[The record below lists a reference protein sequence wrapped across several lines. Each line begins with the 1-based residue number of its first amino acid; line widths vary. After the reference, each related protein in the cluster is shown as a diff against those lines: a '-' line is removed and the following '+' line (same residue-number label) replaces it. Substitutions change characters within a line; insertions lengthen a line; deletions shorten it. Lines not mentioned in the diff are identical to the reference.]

1 MELLDFL
8 KTATF
13 EKCVLL
19 RSHASRV
26 PRLPLV
32 CKCRPCISLRSVPC
46 HGTRPTIPGRRDGLA
61 SDLFGPFP
69 DNHLPSS
76 LSLPS
81 ELMPGWGE
89 ASVPDTVWIE
99 QTRAMRVKIDS
110 VPTSYSKKGELGA
123 VSLSLF
129 SGHWGAS
136 LPAAHGLISR
146 TVYIKG
152 PEPHGLRGPVPARSP
167 RTH

>member
-1 MELLDFL
+1 MFCCE
-8 KTATF
+8 AT
-13 EKCVLL
+13 
-19 RSHASRV
+19 RPASRV
-26 PRLPLV
+26 PRPPLV
-32 CKCRPCISLRSVPC
+32 YKCRPCISLCSVPC
-46 HGTRPTIPGRRDGLA
+46 RGTRPTIPGRRDGLA

-99 QTRAMRVKIDS
+99 QTRAMRVKLDS

-152 PEPHGLRGPVPARSP
+152 QSLMGSEGRFQPEAPGLANERAP
-167 RTH
+167 